1 MSDWKIRRLR
11 GECAKCE
18 RAFETDGERLL
29 TQVRFVDEE
38 LVRED
43 FHPECWEEPS
53 DAIYWWATR
62 REVQG
67 KKTLA
72 LDFELIERLFF
83 QLEERSEDKIR
94 ELRYLLC
101 LMLMRKRRLKLVRVQ
116 RGPEGEAMLLRRPRR
131 KEECR
136 VFVYDFDPERLDVL
150 RGELATLLDGDFEGE
165 GEAAEGSDLPAEGS
179 DLPAE
184 GSESDLDA
192 GVELELPGDEASA

>member
-101 LMLMRKRRLKLVRVQ
+101 LMLMRKRRLKLVKVQ
-116 RGPEGEAMLLRRPRR
+116 RGPEGEAMLVRRPRR

-150 RGELATLLDGDFEGE
+150 RGELATLLDGDFEQEDEAAAGSDESAEDPGE
-165 GEAAEGSDLPAEGS
+165 GVESEASSEEGSA
-179 DLPAE
+179 
-184 GSESDLDA
+184 
-192 GVELELPGDEASA
+192 

>member
-29 TQVRFVDEE
+29 TQVCFVDEE

-43 FHPECWEEPS
+43 YHPECWEEPS

-62 REVQG
+62 LEVKG
-67 KKTLA
+67 KSTLA

-83 QLEERSEDKIR
+83 QLEERREDKIR

-101 LMLMRKRRLKLVRVQ
+101 LMLMRKRRLKLVKVQ
-116 RGPEGEAMLLRRPRR
+116 RGGDGEAMLVRRPRR
-131 KEECR
+131 KEEWR
-136 VFVYDFDPERLDVL
+136 VFVYDFEPERLELL
-150 RGELATLLDGDFEGE
+150 RGELATLLDGDFEDGAADPSDKSSGDAE
-165 GEAAEGSDLPAEGS
+165 PAVEAEISGDEGSAES
-179 DLPAE
+179 
-184 GSESDLDA
+184 
-192 GVELELPGDEASA
+192 

>member
-29 TQVRFVDEE
+29 TQVRFADDE

-62 REVQG
+62 REVKG
-67 KKTLA
+67 KNTLA

-83 QLEERSEDKIR
+83 QLEERKEDKIR

-101 LMLMRKRRLKLVRVQ
+101 LMLMRKRRLKLLKVQ
-116 RGPEGEAMLLRRPRR
+116 RGKDGEAMLVRRPRH
-131 KEECR
+131 KEEWR
-136 VFVYDFDPERLDVL
+136 VFVYDFEPERLDAL
-150 RGELATLLDGDFEGE
+150 RGELATLLDGDFEEDGE
-165 GEAAEGSDLPAEGS
+165 GAELSSEGAEDDAAHDQE
-179 DLPAE
+179 
-184 GSESDLDA
+184 
-192 GVELELPGDEASA
+192 VELSGDEGQV

>member
-29 TQVRFVDEE
+29 TQVRFADDE

-62 REVQG
+62 REVKG
-67 KKTLA
+67 KNTLA

-83 QLEERSEDKIR
+83 QLEERKEDKIR

-101 LMLMRKRRLKLVRVQ
+101 LMLMRKRRLKLLKVQ
-116 RGPEGEAMLLRRPRR
+116 RGKDGEAMLVRRPRH
-131 KEECR
+131 KEEWR
-136 VFVYDFDPERLDVL
+136 VFVYDFEPERLDAL
-150 RGELATLLDGDFEGE
+150 RGELATLLDGDFEEDGE
-165 GEAAEGSDLPAEGS
+165 GAELS
-179 DLPAE
+179 
-184 GSESDLDA
+184 SEDA
-192 GVELELPGDEASA
+192 GHDATHNHEVGLSGDEEPA

>member
-29 TQVRFVDEE
+29 TQVRFADDE

-62 REVQG
+62 REVKG
-67 KKTLA
+67 KNTLA

-83 QLEERSEDKIR
+83 QLEERKEDKIR

-101 LMLMRKRRLKLVRVQ
+101 LMLMRKRRLKLLKVQ
-116 RGPEGEAMLLRRPRR
+116 RGKDGEAMLVRRPRHN
-131 KEECR
+131 EEWR
-136 VFVYDFDPERLDVL
+136 VFVYDFEPERLDAL
-150 RGELATLLDGDFEGE
+150 RGELATLLDGDFEEDGE
-165 GEAAEGSDLPAEGS
+165 GAELS
-179 DLPAE
+179 
-184 GSESDLDA
+184 SEDA
-192 GVELELPGDEASA
+192 GHDAGHDATHNHEVGLSGDEEPA

>member
-165 GEAAEGSDLPAEGS
+165 DEAAEGSDLPAEGS

>member
-11 GECAKCE
+11 GECAKCG
-18 RAFETDGERLL
+18 RAFETDGERVL

-43 FHPECWEEPS
+43 FHPECWEEPK

-62 REVQG
+62 REVKG

-101 LMLMRKRRLKLVRVQ
+101 LMLMRKRRLKLVKVQ
-116 RGPEGEAMLLRRPRR
+116 RGPEGEAMLVRRPRR
-131 KEECR
+131 KEEWR

-150 RGELATLLDGDFEGE
+150 RGELATLLDGDFEQEDAGGEDSVESTADTGE
-165 GEAAEGSDLPAEGS
+165 GQEPEAASEEGSA
-179 DLPAE
+179 
-184 GSESDLDA
+184 
-192 GVELELPGDEASA
+192 

>member
-165 GEAAEGSDLPAEGS
+165 DEAAEGS

>member
-62 REVQG
+62 REVKG
-67 KKTLA
+67 RNTLA

-101 LMLMRKRRLKLVRVQ
+101 LMLMRKRRLKLVNVQ
-116 RGPEGEAMLLRRPRR
+116 RGPEGEAMLVRRPRH
-131 KEECR
+131 KEEWR
-136 VFVYDFDPERLDVL
+136 VFVYDFEPERLDVL
-150 RGELATLLDGDFEGE
+150 RGGLATLLDGDLEEDDGD
-165 GEAAEGSDLPAEGS
+165 AEVPVDGSDPSADGS
-179 DLPAE
+179 A
-184 GSESDLDA
+184 
-192 GVELELPGDEASA
+192 

>member
-43 FHPECWEEPS
+43 FHPECWEEPA

-62 REVQG
+62 REVKG

-101 LMLMRKRRLKLVRVQ
+101 LMLMRKRRLKLVKVQ
-116 RGPEGEAMLLRRPRR
+116 RGSDGEAMLVRRPRR
-131 KEECR
+131 KEEWR

-150 RGELATLLDGDFEGE
+150 RGELATLLDGDFEQEDG
-165 GEAAEGSDLPAEGS
+165 AV
-179 DLPAE
+179 E
-184 GSESDLDA
+184 GSEESGE
-192 GVELELPGDEASA
+192 GVESEASSEEGSA